1 MYRGGR
7 TLWELPVR
15 WPWAWDHRSGTV
27 LLLGNFGMLSVQPGE
42 VFYTYWPLV
51 PLLWGLVG
59 TVETLA
65 KRRQGLFF
73 PLLIFVASGIL
84 LGNKLN
90 WWDVSFSQF
99 VDFLWPVMLILLGWF
114 LFREGTRWRGKGRF
128 SFWNNLELDKESELT
143 SDQFIAFMGGIDLD
157 LTKVSLPAE
166 TVTLHLT
173 AVMGGIDV
181 ILPPD
186 LDVVCQGNVFLG
198 GVEFSARKRAACLPP
213 VLCKGRRS
221 PAAACLGLQCDSGG
235 STLGRKAPGTAL
247 VPEEDVSTDCGGD
260 WMLLYPSVPGFPGL

>member
-1 MYRGGR
+1 MYRGRKDALGAASQMA
-7 TLWELPVR
+7 LGLGIIVL
-15 WPWAWDHRSGTV
+15 GTV

-157 LTKVSLPAE
+157 LTKISLPAE

-198 GVEFSARKRAACLPP
+198 GVEFFGEEAGGLFASRSMQRGEGRPPRLVLVCNVILGGFDIRAG
-213 VLCKGRRS
+213 KH
-221 PAAACLGLQCDSGG
+221 
-235 STLGRKAPGTAL
+235 PGQR
-247 VPEEDVSTDCGGD
+247 
-260 WMLLYPSVPGFPGL
+260 